1 MGYNAT
7 PSRRTLPKGRNYR
20 RKENKAEYGVAFGV
34 KRMKISDKSD

>member
-20 RKENKAEYGVAFGV
+20 RKENRAEYGVAFGG
-34 KRMKISDKSD
+34 KRMKISRESD

>member
-20 RKENKAEYGVAFGV
+20 RKENRAEYGVVFGV
-34 KRMKISDKSD
+34 KRMKISCESD